1 MNAIND
7 YLAMGGYALYIW
19 PTYIVF
25 AVLLLGTFFHSRHFA
40 KSTEA
45 RLMALKKVPTNRPRD
60 SDAKN
65 KGPIN
70 ET

>member
-1 MNAIND
+1 MDAIND

-25 AVLLLGTFFHSRHFA
+25 AVLLLGVFFHSRHFA
-40 KSTEA
+40 KSTA
-45 RLMALKKVPTNRPRD
+45 TRLAQLKAQSQNNKP
-60 SDAKN
+60 AN
-65 KGPIN
+65 KGFTY